1 MKCIHLSECM
11 EQRGRCREYKSLEDI
26 QNDVRRI
33 NENFGKKPAGA
44 EPKDED

>member
-33 NENFGKKPAGA
+33 NENFGKKPAGD
-44 EPKDED
+44 ESEDED